1 MLCVSQQELCTLWCE
16 LQRDRPEMLSVLEG
30 ILVHAVSHLQDT
42 MKERDSLEQALRR
55 SHLPSST
62 FILSSLT
69 VSVWIMLRF
78 CVVVFSALDGRANM
92 IRLFGLY
99 MRKWKVKSE
108 RRERS
113 SLLRYRYVVVAL
125 LFLLAGVPQISI

>member
-55 SHLPSST
+55 SHLPSNT

-78 CVVVFSALDGRANM
+78 FFFSALDGRANM

-113 SLLRYRYVVVAL
+113 SLFRYRYVVVEL
-125 LFLLAGVPQISI
+125 LFHLAGVPQIRI

>member
-55 SHLPSST
+55 SHLPSNT

-78 CVVVFSALDGRANM
+78 FIFFSALDGRANM

-113 SLLRYRYVVVAL
+113 SLFRYRYVVVEL
-125 LFLLAGVPQISI
+125 LFHLAGVPQIRI

>member
-30 ILVHAVSHLQDT
+30 ILIHAVSHLQDT

-78 CVVVFSALDGRANM
+78 CVVVFFC
-92 IRLFGLY
+92 I
-99 MRKWKVKSE
+99 
-108 RRERS
+108 RRESEHDQVVRS
-113 SLLRYRYVVVAL
+113 IYEEMESQIREEREK
-125 LFLLAGVPQISI
+125 LLAQV

>member
-55 SHLPSST
+55 SHLPSNT

-78 CVVVFSALDGRANM
+78 FFFFSALDGRANM

-113 SLLRYRYVVVAL
+113 SLFRYRYVVVEL
-125 LFLLAGVPQISI
+125 LFHLAGVPQIRI